1 MGGVFYKTLIG
12 PLSKGKQGLWTTR
25 NKEGQILSKGSPE
38 EIQSRIKA
46 YKHFNQPKSPYK
58 TVNYD
63 ISKADIWHDKKDNT
77 IYSRSLFA
85 PPSTWKSPHAQAF
98 DKGKTSDVKTRSK
111 FSKDRRPF
119 ARGRII

>member
-1 MGGVFYKTLIG
+1 MGGVFYKKLIG
-12 PLSKGKQGLWTTR
+12 PLSKGQQGTWTTR

-38 EIQSRIKA
+38 EIQSRIKT
-46 YKHFNQPKSPYK
+46 YKHLNQPKSPYK
-58 TVNYD
+58 TVSYD
-63 ISKADIWHDKKDNT
+63 INKADIWHDKKDDI